1 MPKGIVVSNDIA
13 TPTYRCSVT
22 PGTPV
27 SSRSQQRLKE
37 LRCDPLGRLVLQLT
51 EIDLEL
57 TELKSMQKRPAMVI
71 ATLMALKYNVL
82 RDLMPYAYSKV
93 PQEQLGGG
101 SAYTPVIINIDG
113 KAIADEEAT
122 LLKDVNEA
130 LEEAREAF
138 PEYKQGRDNNP
149 RGPAWKMV

>member
-1 MPKGIVVSNDIA
+1 MNDVTA
-13 TPTYRCSVT
+13 PTYRRSVT

-57 TELKSMQKRPAMVI
+57 QELKSMQKRPAMVI

-101 SAYTPVIINIDG
+101 SNYTPVIINIDG
-113 KAIADEEAT
+113 KAIAEEETT